1 MAAAEPI
8 PLAEIAEHDGLP
20 LAYLEHLVAR
30 LRKAGLVDSRR
41 GSRGGYMLAR
51 SAHRDHDGRGRRGA
65 GGLDRADR
73 VHLRGADGS
82 IVCSRESDPAHVCP
96 TKLLWTRVRFSIVRT
111 LRETT
116 LADPARVGARAR
128 RGTLDPDTRPPAA
141 SFPRR
146 RPRGA
151 GTPTPDDRSLKPN
164 MADLEI
170 RDLHVRTEDREI
182 LRGVDLDITRGEIHA
197 LMGPNGSGKS
207 TLANT
212 LLGHPAYEITE
223 GTITFK
229 GEDITEAEP
238 HERAKAGL
246 FLAFQYPVSI
256 PGVSVAN
263 FLRMAINAKR
273 EEPIQV
279 KEFRTQLQ
287 HAIELL
293 DVDRSFTSRHLND
306 GFSGGEKKRAEI
318 LQMAMLAPDVAILDE
333 TDSGLDIDALRTVAE
348 GVQRLHD
355 EQGLG
360 ALIITHYQRI
370 LHYVKP
376 EFVHILMD
384 GRIVLEGGVEL
395 VERLEREGY
404 DQIRQEVGAGEPE
417 GSRPVTAVSESPT
430 PGRPGANGA
439 APTRHDGGRRR
450 GHRDPGRSARPA
462 ATARRAS
469 TTRSR
474 APARATAARWSSC
487 ARRRCDAYET
497 SSCPSGGA
505 RGSGRRA
512 CRPSTSMRCETQ
524 GAAGPTKS
532 IPESCPSG
540 VAHAPRPAARRRIV
554 QSAGTVVTS
563 SSTRR
568 WPSAA

>member
-1 MAAAEPI
+1 MAVE
-8 PLAEIAEHDGLP
+8 
-20 LAYLEHLVAR
+20 
-30 LRKAGLVDSRR
+30 
-41 GSRGGYMLAR
+41 
-51 SAHRDHDGRGRRGA
+51 
-65 GGLDRADR
+65 
-73 VHLRGADGS
+73 
-82 IVCSRESDPAHVCP
+82 
-96 TKLLWTRVRFSIVRT
+96 
-111 LRETT
+111 
-116 LADPARVGARAR
+116 
-128 RGTLDPDTRPPAA
+128 
-141 SFPRR
+141 
-146 RPRGA
+146 
-151 GTPTPDDRSLKPN
+151 
-164 MADLEI
+164 LEI
-170 RDLHVRTEDREI
+170 RNLHVQAGDKQI
-182 LRGVDLDITRGEIHA
+182 LKGLDLTVNQGEIHA

-212 LLGHPAYEITE
+212 LLGHPTYEVTA
-223 GTITFK
+223 GTIVFK

-279 KEFRTQLQ
+279 KEFRTHLQ

-376 EFVHILMD
+376 QFVHILMD

-404 DQIRQEVGAGEPE
+404 DQIRQEVGAG
-417 GSRPVTAVSESPT
+417 A
-430 PGRPGANGA
+430 
-439 APTRHDGGRRR
+439 
-450 GHRDPGRSARPA
+450 
-462 ATARRAS
+462 
-469 TTRSR
+469 
-474 APARATAARWSSC
+474 
-487 ARRRCDAYET
+487 
-497 SSCPSGGA
+497 
-505 RGSGRRA
+505 
-512 CRPSTSMRCETQ
+512 
-524 GAAGPTKS
+524 AAG
-532 IPESCPSG
+532 G
-540 VAHAPRPAARRRIV
+540 DGDV
-554 QSAGTVVTS
+554 
-563 SSTRR
+563 
-568 WPSAA
+568 